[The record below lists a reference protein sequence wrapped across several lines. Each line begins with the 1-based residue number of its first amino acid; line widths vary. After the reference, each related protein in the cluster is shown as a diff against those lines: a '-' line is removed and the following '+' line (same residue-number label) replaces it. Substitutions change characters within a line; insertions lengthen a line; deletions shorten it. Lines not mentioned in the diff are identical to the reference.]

1 MENFNKKNIKI
12 FLSKKIDL
20 YRQMLSIPDNCGV
33 TFPKELSY
41 FFLIKRNFFNKTRSR
56 LKTEFLFK
64 KQKKLFA

>member
-1 MENFNKKNIKI
+1 MENFNKKIIKFFCLNKSI
-12 FLSKKIDL
+12 CI
-20 YRQMLSIPDNCGV
+20 QMLSIPDNCGV
-33 TFPKELSY
+33 TFPKELSN

>member
-12 FLSKKIDL
+12 FLSKQIDL

-41 FFLIKRNFFNKTRSR
+41 FF
-56 LKTEFLFK
+56 
-64 KQKKLFA
+64 